1 MAAGPRQL
9 DGQRVAERLGEAL
22 PGVVT
27 AVTDE
32 WVEVDPG
39 RVVEALRWL
48 RDDAEFDA
56 AQLSSVC
63 AVDRHD
69 RFELVYHLQSLDHN
83 HLIVLKAIVGD
94 HEQPALPTCYP
105 VYRGA
110 LLQERE
116 VYDLMGVRFDGH
128 PDLRRLVLWEGFPGH
143 PLRKD
148 FMQVA
153 GHHPGLPGF
162 PFEQPG
168 EQVR

>member
-1 MAAGPRQL
+1 MVAA
-9 DGQRVAERLGEAL
+9 RLGGAL

-27 AVTDE
+27 GATDE
-32 WVEVDPG
+32 WVEVDRG
-39 RVVEALRWL
+39 RIVEALRWL
-48 RDDAEFDA
+48 HDDPELDA
-56 AQLSSVC
+56 AQLSSLC
-63 AVDRHD
+63 AVDRYD
-69 RFELVYHLQSLDHN
+69 RFEMVYHLQSLDQN
-83 HLIVLKAIVGD
+83 HQIVVKALVDD
-94 HEQPALPTCYP
+94 HEEPALPSIYA

-128 PDLRRLVLWEGFPGH
+128 PDMRRLVLWEGFPGH

-148 FMQVA
+148 FLQVQ

-168 EQVR
+168 KQAR